1 MPDDRK
7 AKDPTLAPKENT
19 SILYWLFTTMAIGMG
34 MASVILYF
42 LVRNQSNS
50 GLNSVKN
57 GKSSG
62 IVNQPAFF
70 PSPALPCV
78 NEECV
83 KFAYHQ
89 SFDDKKSRLVVNK
102 YLATLKKILASLPLT
117 LANRAALAQAT
128 IRLVP
133 ASPLRSGASGF
144 IAEMGQIFIVMKEY
158 LNEQDLTGT
167 LLNEI
172 HHLTVMEINKH
183 KLGNNW
189 DDFSSGQM
197 VGLPFMT
204 KDGKLSTKLKGQL
217 KKSLL
222 QIENRVND
230 FDSLLNKSEQLSGVE
245 KKKLDVYLTAMDDYA
260 PTVYNRILDINLFKH
275 VDRRQHNIEIKMTLE
290 TDQTDQEVYAKN
302 PVYNDKK
309 GEVLVFYSI
318 NRDRSPLELAKA
330 FIYDFKQRGVRS
342 DTIYTSAYARE
353 ERAGSLDD
361 YLLTETASDMDE
373 LLTPKLKKVFA
384 PLFTKYFDRYA
395 DPYLQDKFIPSLSRM
410 AQR

>member
-7 AKDPTLAPKENT
+7 AKDPILVPKENT

-42 LVRNQSNS
+42 LVRNQSKS
-50 GLNSVKN
+50 SLNSVTN
-57 GKSSG
+57 GESSG
-62 IVNQPAFF
+62 IANRPAFF

-89 SFDDKKSRLVVNK
+89 SFDDKKSRVVVNK
-102 YLATLKKILASLPLT
+102 YLKTLKKILASLPLT

-144 IAEMGQIFIVMKEY
+144 IKGLGQIFIVMNEY
-158 LNEQDLTGT
+158 LDEQDLRGT

-172 HHLTVMEINKH
+172 HHLTVMEINRH
-183 KLGNNW
+183 NLGDNW
-189 DDFSSGQM
+189 DDFSSGL
-197 VGLPFMT
+197 VGFPFMT
-204 KDGKLSTKLKGQL
+204 KDGKISTKLKTQL
-217 KKSLL
+217 EKSLL
-222 QIENRVND
+222 QIKNKMSE
-230 FDSLLNKSEQLSGVE
+230 FDSLLNNQEQLSDEE
-245 KKKLDVYLTAMDDYA
+245 KKKLDVYLAAMDDYA
-260 PTVYNRILDINLFKH
+260 PTVYN
-275 VDRRQHNIEIKMTLE
+275 
-290 TDQTDQEVYAKN
+290 Y
-302 PVYNDKK
+302 KK

-318 NRDRSPLELAKA
+318 NRNRSPLELAKA
-330 FIYDFKQRGVRS
+330 FIYDFKQRGERS

-353 ERAGSLDD
+353 ERAGSLRD
-361 YLLTETASDMDE
+361 YLLTEAASDMDE
-373 LLTPKLKKVFA
+373 LLTPKVKKVFA
-384 PLFTKYFDRYA
+384 PLFMDYFDRYA
-395 DPYLQDKFIPSLSRM
+395 DPYLQSKFIPSLSRM